1 MSPEA
6 LFYLRSRGVGSDE
19 ARRLLVYAFGSEMV
33 ERVGLEP
40 LRAALTDAL
49 HGRMPEEAA

>member
-1 MSPEA
+1 MGRA
-6 LFYLRSRGVGSDE
+6 IGADE

-40 LRAALTDAL
+40 LKAALTDAL
-49 HGRMPEEAA
+49 HGRMPEEAS